1 MVSKFTSIPLEK
13 WRRRSTPK
21 VSGEAGGGGWG
32 SSSNWSMRTRRK
44 KERERERKGGGGGGG
59 GEERAFDLGLSAI
72 VARSWVLAETVGD
85 RPALI
90 I

>member
-1 MVSKFTSIPLEK
+1 
-13 WRRRSTPK
+13 
-21 VSGEAGGGGWG
+21 
-32 SSSNWSMRTRRK
+32 MRTRRK